1 MPRLAVYALG
11 LLLLT
16 GSLLLMGC
24 SNSGDSSDQSAATT
38 GEISPTPTSD
48 DEVGLSTGGEH
59 ESSQYRL
66 KLTIGEAPTDGTQQR
81 SSRLYN
87 LTLGIGTAQSDIGGQ

>member
-1 MPRLAVYALG
+1 MPRLAIYVMG

-16 GSLLLMGC
+16 GSPWLIGC

-38 GEISPTPTSD
+38 GGGAPTPIPED
-48 DEVGLSTGGEH
+48 QIGFSTGGEH

-66 KLTIGEAPTDGTQQR
+66 NLTVGETPTD
-81 SSRLYN
+81 
-87 LTLGIGTAQSDIGGQ
+87 